1 MERGSAVRKPAVAG
15 TFYPADTGRLEAEI
29 KSYLAQVKLSRSDMD
44 IVALVAP
51 HAGYMYSGP
60 VAAHAYRQVQGK
72 AYESVVVI
80 SPSHREYFDFSSV
93 FDGEAYETPLGRVPV
108 DDFLVDKLAGAGQR
122 SVKASGEGHLHSA
135 EHALE
140 VHIPFLQIVLGSF
153 KLVPIVMGSQTRSS
167 CQELGRALANV
178 LAGRNALV
186 VASTDL
192 SHFHD
197 QDRAGS
203 LDKKVIRHIAAF
215 DPDSLLDDIEA
226 HKCEACGAGPVAATM
241 YAARG
246 MGATRAE
253 NLYYA
258 TSGDISGNYTQ
269 VVGYTAGIIYR

>member
-1 MERGSAVRKPAVAG
+1 MEKGLAVRKPAVAG
-15 TFYPADTGRLEAEI
+15 TFYPADTEELKVDI
-29 KSYLAQVKLSRSDMD
+29 KSYLAQVMVDRSDKD

-80 SPSHREYFDFSSV
+80 SPSHRESFDFSSI
-93 FDGEAYETPLGRVPV
+93 FNGNAYETPLGSVPV
-108 DDFLVDKLAGAGQR
+108 DHSLVEELIGAGEK
-122 SVKASGEGHLHSA
+122 SVKASGEGHLHSE

-140 VHIPFLQIVLGSF
+140 VHIPFLQTVLGEF
-153 KLVPIVMGSQTRSS
+153 KLVPIVMGSQSRSS
-167 CQELGRALANV
+167 CRELGRALARV

-197 QDRAGS
+197 QNFAGS
-203 LDKKVIRHIAAF
+203 LDKIVIGHIGAF
-215 DPDSLLDDIEA
+215 DPDGLLDDIEA
-226 HKCEACGAGPVAATM
+226 HKCEACGAGPVAAAM
-241 YAARG
+241 YAARE

-258 TSGDISGNYTQ
+258 TSGDISGNYTR